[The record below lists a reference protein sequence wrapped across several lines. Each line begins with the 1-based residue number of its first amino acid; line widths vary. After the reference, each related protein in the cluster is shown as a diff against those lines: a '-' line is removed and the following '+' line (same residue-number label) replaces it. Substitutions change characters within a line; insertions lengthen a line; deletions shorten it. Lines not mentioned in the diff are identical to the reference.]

1 MHRIIQLGS
10 SVKIEIY
17 SQVVFVKDTSFQ
29 SIILKNT
36 NPELDENMLSF
47 MAEIKKLIRLKREA
61 AKGAAI
67 PVEAEPLPA

>member
-1 MHRIIQLGS
+1 MHRITQVGS

-17 SQVVFVKDTSFQ
+17 SQVVFVKDTNFQ

-47 MAEIKKLIRLKREA
+47 IAEVKKLIKLKKEA

-67 PVEAEPLPA
+67 PV

>member
-1 MHRIIQLGS
+1 MFEVQLMHRITQVGS

-17 SQVVFVKDTSFQ
+17 SQVVFVKDTNFQ

-47 MAEIKKLIRLKREA
+47 IAEVKKLIKLKKEA

-67 PVEAEPLPA
+67 PV